1 MAESETIKVPHL
13 EAYLEHLEFQ
23 RRLSKNTVR
32 NYRKAVL
39 IFVESPLRYGN
50 SSGLKYLGFC
60 TT

>member
-23 RRLSKNTVR
+23 RRLSKITVR

-39 IFVESPLRYGN
+39 IFVEY
-50 SSGLKYLGFC
+50 
-60 TT
+60 